1 MKKIIAMLLCLTICM
16 SAGSFA
22 TYGGLASSSYL
33 YSFYD
38 GGKLGNNSNSEHV
51 LEYIKEIVENYYELT
66 GARVL
71 IQLHTENHSV
81 LERMLDKNLPLE
93 EALDKYTTE
102 LIKYAE
108 NQYPTTDK
116 WISIGYYGE
125 KDLVYVAQQGIE
137 ALNDNDILEL
147 KAIATDSKK
156 GIINRM
162 DDFLATIFHKLY
174 SELDYKENPTNKE
187 LVKIYEQMHNA
198 DTGFYIAPFAVM
210 ALPAIGIVGYLVMKK
225 KEKRE
230 HQ

>member
-1 MKKIIAMLLCLTICM
+1 MKKIIAMFLCLTICM

-22 TYGGLASSSYL
+22 TYGGLGSSSDL

-38 GGKLGNNSNSEHV
+38 GGKLGNSSNAAHV
-51 LEYIKEIVENYYELT
+51 VEYIEEIVENYYELT

-81 LERMLDKNLPLE
+81 LERMLDKNLPIE

-102 LIKYAE
+102 LIKYAK

-137 ALNDNDILEL
+137 ALSEDDILEL
-147 KAIATDSKK
+147 KAIAADGKK
-156 GIINRM
+156 GMPSRM
-162 DDFLATIFHKLY
+162 YDFLATIFHKLY
-174 SELDYKENPTNKE
+174 SELNYKENPTNKE
-187 LVKIYEQMHNA
+187 LVKFYEQMHNA
-198 DTGFYIAPFAVM
+198 ESESGATPVIIMAVLAVCIIGYIV
-210 ALPAIGIVGYLVMKK
+210 VKK
-225 KEKRE
+225 KEKKA
-230 HQ
+230 

>member
-1 MKKIIAMLLCLTICM
+1 MKKIIAMFLCLTICM

-22 TYGGLASSSYL
+22 TYGGLGSSSDL

-38 GGKLGNNSNSEHV
+38 GGKLGNSSNAAHV
-51 LEYIKEIVENYYELT
+51 VEYIEEIVENYYELT

-81 LERMLDKNLPLE
+81 LERMLDKNLPIE

-102 LIKYAE
+102 LIKYAK

-137 ALNDNDILEL
+137 ALNEDDILEL
-147 KAIATDSKK
+147 KTIATDGKK
-156 GIINRM
+156 GMPSRM
-162 DDFLATIFHKLY
+162 YDFLATIFHKLY
-174 SELDYKENPTNKE
+174 NGLDYKENPTNKE
-187 LVKIYEQMHNA
+187 LVKFYEQMHNA
-198 DTGFYIAPFAVM
+198 DTGFYIAPFVVM

-225 KEKRE
+225 KEKKE